1 MLHSLGLHELWIQV
15 GVGQSTCYMP
25 LHKLAEEI
33 GSLMCKVLPAVHF
46 LTGSYITSKH
56 GTKSAALKANPQLYL
71 TEFGQD
77 NVDVEKVEEYLVQ
90 VLKPGTLIKTMN
102 ELRFHMYHHTKK
114 SLSDLP
120 PTSRATRS
128 HIQRA
133 FYGTYI
139 FLHCLTGSSLDA
151 KCHGF
156 YSDDGLIKAVKEIV
170 LLPEDLSTIC
180 TCRVCATHRCSCRIA
195 NVPCCTYY
203 VCQST
208 NTCKN
213 PNVVLQL
220 PIQMNKN

>member
-1 MLHSLGLHELWIQV
+1 
-15 GVGQSTCYMP
+15 MP

-33 GSLMCKVLPAVHF
+33 GSLTCKVLPAV
-46 LTGSYITSKH
+46 L
-56 GTKSAALKANPQLYL
+56 ALILQANMVLNQLYL

-77 NVDVEKVEEYLVQ
+77 HVGVEKVDEYLVQ

-170 LLPEDLSTIC
+170 QFAHVGYVRLIDVHAELLMFHAALTMFVSLSTH
-180 TCRVCATHRCSCRIA
+180 V
-195 NVPCCTYY
+195 
-203 VCQST
+203 
-208 NTCKN
+208 K
-213 PNVVLQL
+213 
-220 PIQMNKN
+220 IQMLFCNVQYR